1 MKRPAAKSPP
11 GPWNGLVT
19 RAQQSGEGVV
29 VQGVYRVWQ
38 GGRELLESFVAAR
51 GPMGW
56 RYFGRVHPPDS
67 EEELFTVD
75 YVVDAKWGLLRYR
88 LLDQSG
94 TRIVATP
101 ATGGIEVVAGRPGD
115 ERTETVAGAS
125 AVWSSSPC
133 SLLVVDWLLSTS
145 GRSDVAAVRIGAALE
160 PEVITVRL
168 ERRGSRQVVTPTGNS
183 EAELVGV
190 MLDAERFEALIRSDL
205 PLLARGWFDLVA

>member
-11 GPWNGLVT
+11 GPWNELVT
-19 RAQQSGEGVV
+19 RAWQRGEAVV
-29 VQGVYRVWQ
+29 VQGVYRVSN
-38 GGRELLESFVAAR
+38 GGRVFLESFVAAP

-75 YVVDAKWGLLRYR
+75 HVVDAEWGLVRYR

-94 TRIVATP
+94 TSIVATL
-101 ATGGIEVVAGRPGD
+101 ATGGIEVVTGRPGE
-115 ERTETVAGAS
+115 ERSETVPGAS

-133 SLLVVDWLLSTS
+133 SLLVVDRLLSAS

-168 ERRGSRQVVTPTGNS
+168 ERRGSRPVVTPAGNS

-190 MLDAERFEALIRSDL
+190 MLRANASR
-205 PLLARGWFDLVA
+205 P